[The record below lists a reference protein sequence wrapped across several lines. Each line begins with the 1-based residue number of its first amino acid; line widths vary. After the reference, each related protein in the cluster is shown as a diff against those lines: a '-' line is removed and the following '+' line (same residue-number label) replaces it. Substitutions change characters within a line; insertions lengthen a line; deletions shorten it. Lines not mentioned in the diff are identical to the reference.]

1 MGTLHNIKTLKVKMA
16 LTSRL
21 ASHTCLLIPHGG
33 MKLVLPSSTM
43 SSIKSISPQEHQI
56 SREEFWEK
64 NKRLSR
70 PLSPHLTIYKPQMTS
85 MLSITHRGTGVAWS
99 LVLSGVGIGA
109 IFSPVTFP
117 TGLAALQ
124 SLQIGAPLIFIVKYG
139 LSWMVCYHTI
149 NGLRHLVSISTY
161 VNSTGIFCYFHYSV
175 NFLQV
180 KYILD
185 VCRYCIV

>member
-1 MGTLHNIKTLKVKMA
+1 
-16 LTSRL
+16 
-21 ASHTCLLIPHGG
+21 
-33 MKLVLPSSTM
+33 M

-149 NGLRHLVSISTY
+149 NGLRHLVSA
-161 VNSTGIFCYFHYSV
+161 GH
-175 NFLQV
+175 FLKFLLQSI
-180 KYILD
+180 YI
-185 VCRYCIV
+185 IMI

>member
-1 MGTLHNIKTLKVKMA
+1 MGNIKTLKVKMA

-21 ASHTCLLIPHGG
+21 AYHTCMLRPHGG

-85 MLSITHRGTGVAWS
+85 MLSITHRGTGVAQS
-99 LVLSGVGIGA
+99 AILSGFA
-109 IFSPVTFP
+109 IFGIASNYSFP
-117 TGLAALQ
+117 WL
-124 SLQIGAPLIFIVKYG
+124 
-139 LSWMVCYHTI
+139 LSQ
-149 NGLRHLVSISTY
+149 VSQ
-161 VNSTGIFCYFHYSV
+161 F
-175 NFLQV
+175 
-180 KYILD
+180 
-185 VCRYCIV
+185 

>member
-1 MGTLHNIKTLKVKMA
+1 MGNSREVNKNLQKIKTSKVKMA

-21 ASHTCLLIPHGG
+21 ASHTCMLRPHGG

-43 SSIKSISPQEHQI
+43 SSIKAISPQEHEI
-56 SREEFWEK
+56 SREEYWEK
-64 NKRLSR
+64 NKRLNR

-99 LVLSGVGIGA
+99 LIL
-109 IFSPVTFP
+109 SPVTFP

-124 SLQIGAPLIFIVKYG
+124 SLQIGTPLIFIVKYG

-149 NGLRHLVSISTY
+149 NGLRHLAWDLGYGFTMPELYKTGYTVLGLST
-161 VNSTGIFCYFHYSV
+161 
-175 NFLQV
+175 
-180 KYILD
+180 ILALAIA
-185 VCRYCIV
+185 CL

>member
-1 MGTLHNIKTLKVKMA
+1 MGHNIKTLKVKMA

-21 ASHTCLLIPHGG
+21 AYHTCMLRPHGG

-139 LSWMVCYHTI
+139 LSMPELYKTGYTVVVLSTI
-149 NGLRHLVSISTY
+149 LALAMA
-161 VNSTGIFCYFHYSV
+161 C
-175 NFLQV
+175 L
-180 KYILD
+180 
-185 VCRYCIV
+185 

>member
-1 MGTLHNIKTLKVKMA
+1 MGNIKTLKVKMA

-21 ASHTCLLIPHGG
+21 AYHTCMLRPHGG

-99 LVLSGVGIGA
+99 LVLSGVGIGY
-109 IFSPVTFP
+109 
-117 TGLAALQ
+117 LQ
-124 SLQIGAPLIFIVKYG
+124 SSDFSNWAGCSPKLTDWSSFDLYCKIWF
-139 LSWMVCYHTI
+139 
-149 NGLRHLVSISTY
+149 
-161 VNSTGIFCYFHYSV
+161 
-175 NFLQV
+175 
-180 KYILD
+180 ILD
-185 VCRYCIV
+185 GLLSYHKWIETFGLGFGIRF

>member
-1 MGTLHNIKTLKVKMA
+1 MDSIQWRQRCFSTLLSKKNKSYQHFL
-16 LTSRL
+16 R
-21 ASHTCLLIPHGG
+21 
-33 MKLVLPSSTM
+33 VLPSSTM

-161 VNSTGIFCYFHYSV
+161 VNSTGIFCYFYYSV

-185 VCRYCIV
+185 ICRYCIVF

>member
-1 MGTLHNIKTLKVKMA
+1 MGHNKTDKMA
-16 LTSRL
+16 LSTRL
-21 ASHTCLLIPHGG
+21 ALRYCLSSQNGG
-33 MKLVLPSSTM
+33 MRWIHSTAALPNM
-43 SSIKSISPQEHQI
+43 KSVSPQEHQMLK
-56 SREEFWEK
+56 EQFWDK
-64 NKRLSR
+64 NKRLNR

-139 LSWMVCYHTI
+139 L
-149 NGLRHLVSISTY
+149 
-161 VNSTGIFCYFHYSV
+161 
-175 NFLQV
+175 
-180 KYILD
+180 
-185 VCRYCIV
+185 